1 MLRPGARCG
10 RGVSDGDGARILA
23 VYFVWAIRYR
33 MRFEPQ
39 HPGRTGWIN
48 SALPPPSGF
57 VAAAVDLTMMASAEG
72 DGELVTDLAAECP
85 ALRKTQV
92 MGIRRLAIANQTG
105 KSSHHA

>member
-1 MLRPGARCG
+1 
-10 RGVSDGDGARILA
+10 
-23 VYFVWAIRYR
+23 

-105 KSSHHA
+105 LLGHIPDVAPVTDPARLRQGKYALIDRF